1 MANTTTFTTPTDIEK
16 ESLEAHVELC
26 AQRYDSMKGNMERM
40 EERLTNL
47 ETMVKQIKDML
58 VEKENSAYKKLLGIG
73 FTIIG
78 SLLTTLLWLGIYFLK
93 LPH

>member
-1 MANTTTFTTPTDIEK
+1 MSNATFTTPTDIEK

-78 SLLTTLLWLGIYFLK
+78 SLLTTLLGLGIYFLK

>member
-1 MANTTTFTTPTDIEK
+1 MSNATFTTPTDIEK

-26 AQRYDSMKGNMERM
+26 AQRYDSMKDKMERM
-40 EERLTNL
+40 DERLTNL
-47 ETMVKQIKDML
+47 EVMVKQIKDML
-58 VEKENSAYKKLLGIG
+58 TEKENQAYKKLLGIG

-78 SLLTTLLWLGIYFLK
+78 SLLTTLMGLAIYIIK

>member
-1 MANTTTFTTPTDIEK
+1 MPTDIEK

-26 AQRYDSMKGNMERM
+26 AQRYDSMKDNMERM
-40 EERLTNL
+40 EARLTSV
-47 ETMVKQIKDML
+47 ETMIKEIKNML
-58 VEKENSAYKKLLGIG
+58 TEKENQAYRKLLGIG

-78 SLLTTLLWLGIYFLK
+78 SLLTMLISMAVYLLK

>member
-1 MANTTTFTTPTDIEK
+1 MSNTTFTTPTDIER

-47 ETMVKQIKDML
+47 EVMVKQIKDML
-58 VEKENSAYKKLLGIG
+58 VEKENQAYKKMVSIG
-73 FTIIG
+73 FTVIG
-78 SLLTTLLWLGIYFLK
+78 SLLTTLIGLGIYMAK

>member
-1 MANTTTFTTPTDIEK
+1 MSTTTFTSPTDIEK

-40 EERLTNL
+40 EDRLTNL

-58 VEKENSAYKKLLGIG
+58 VDKENQAYKKMLGIG

-78 SLLTTLLWLGIYFLK
+78 SLLTTLLGLGIYFMK

>member
-1 MANTTTFTTPTDIEK
+1 MSNTTTFTTPTDIEK

-47 ETMVKQIKDML
+47 EVMVKQIKDML

-78 SLLTTLLWLGIYFLK
+78 SLLTTLIALALYVIK

>member
-1 MANTTTFTTPTDIEK
+1 MSTQNMPTDIEK

-26 AQRYDSMKGNMERM
+26 AQRYDSMKDNMERM
-40 EERLTNL
+40 EARLTSV
-47 ETMVKQIKDML
+47 ETMIKEIKNML
-58 VEKENSAYKKLLGIG
+58 TEKENQAYRKLLGIG

-78 SLLTTLLWLGIYFLK
+78 SLLTMLISMAVYLLK